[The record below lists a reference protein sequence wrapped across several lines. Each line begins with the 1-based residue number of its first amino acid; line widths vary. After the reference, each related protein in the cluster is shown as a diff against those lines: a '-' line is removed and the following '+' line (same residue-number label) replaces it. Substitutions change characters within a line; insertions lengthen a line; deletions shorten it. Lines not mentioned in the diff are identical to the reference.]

1 MNNEVVVG
9 TGGIFILTYK
19 NSFLGLFHMFIG
31 LRAHQVQNAAMQKF
45 LRPIFSLQK
54 YPKKDHFFVNFP
66 LSKSV
71 GICRLHF

>member
-1 MNNEVVVG
+1 MKLMRVG

-19 NSFLGLFHMFIG
+19 NSFLGLFHLFIG
-31 LRAHQVQNAAMQKF
+31 LRAHEGPNAAMQTF
-45 LRPIFSLQK
+45 LRPILSLQK
-54 YPKKDHFFVNFP
+54 YPKKGNFFVNFP